1 MWSRSIEVLNP
12 YEATMDALAREYA
25 RSPKPRTRFHVPRW
39 MKSLGRR
46 KARPQ

>member
-25 RSPKPRTRFHVPRW
+25 RSPKSRTRFRVTRW